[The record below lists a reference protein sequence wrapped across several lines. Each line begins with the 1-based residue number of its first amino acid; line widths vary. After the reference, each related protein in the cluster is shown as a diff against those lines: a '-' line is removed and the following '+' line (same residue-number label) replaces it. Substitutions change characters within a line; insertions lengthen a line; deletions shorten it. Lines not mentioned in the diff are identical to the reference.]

1 MNFKW
6 ARDYGDYAYLG
17 LMLPSSII
25 VGVGLGYLVD
35 RWFNTHPWGKLIG
48 FLLGVAAGTW
58 NFFKDYQ
65 RITRKKK
72 NESQKD

>member
-35 RWFNTHPWGKLIG
+35 RWLHTDPWGKLIG
-48 FLLGVAAGTW
+48 FLLGVVAGTW
-58 NFFKDYQ
+58 NFIKDYQ
-65 RITRKKK
+65 RLTRKKQ
-72 NESQKD
+72 NESKKN